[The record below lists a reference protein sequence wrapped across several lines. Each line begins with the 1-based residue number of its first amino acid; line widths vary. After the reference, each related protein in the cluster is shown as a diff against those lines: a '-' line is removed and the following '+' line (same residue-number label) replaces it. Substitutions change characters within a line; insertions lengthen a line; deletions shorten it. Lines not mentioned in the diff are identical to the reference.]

1 MAKIQGK
8 KVDPAQVAQDQRL
21 AAAAQRLQ
29 SEGRP
34 NEAAQILEELI
45 KRYPEEP
52 SIVFNLGLCRMGQL
66 NHAEARR
73 LMERACRFPQVPADT
88 HALLA
93 VCCLALQDIPGAQR
107 ELERA
112 LAKDPAS
119 LRAIRVKAEML
130 NIAGRP
136 AEGADLIRPLIDQN
150 PSDGQS
156 VATFA
161 KCCRASD
168 RRAEALQVLEQ
179 AAAIESTNPE
189 GRASILYEM
198 AAEYEWLGRYDEAWA
213 AGTEA
218 NRLRPTQHTTVG
230 WQSWVDQ
237 RIEAFSAER
246 LPKLPRSR
254 RDGTGLVFIVGM
266 PRSGTT
272 LVEQI
277 IASHPKAVGIGERQI
292 ISAAA
297 RELTMIRSA
306 AERQIE
312 RLDTFSPAGI
322 DRVARATLA
331 ELKDAGQNAP
341 VIVDKLMQNFL
352 HAGVIEMLLPGAKI
366 IHCIRDPR
374 DTCVSCFFQH
384 FPGPENQAY
393 SRNLET
399 LAHYYRQYERLMSH
413 WKSVLK
419 TPILD
424 VRYEDLVA
432 DKEGQARRLIDFAG
446 LEWDEACLH
455 FHRSGRTV
463 VTLSAD
469 QVRKPMYTSSMER
482 WKRYERHLG
491 PILELAGDPILPTHT
506 RLS

>member
-8 KVDPAQVAQDQRL
+8 KINPAQVAQDQQL

-29 SEGRP
+29 AEGRP
-34 NEAAQILEELI
+34 NESAQILEELI
-45 KRYPEEP
+45 KRYPDEP

-66 NHAEARR
+66 HHAEARR

-93 VCCLALQDIPGAQR
+93 VCCLALQDIPAAER
-107 ELERA
+107 ELNKA
-112 LAKDPAS
+112 LAKDPS
-119 LRAIRVKAEML
+119 SVRATRVRAEML

-136 AEGADLIRPLIDQN
+136 AEGADLIRPLVDRD

-161 KCCRASD
+161 KCCRACD
-168 RRAEALQVLEQ
+168 RRAEALEVLER
-179 AAAIESTNPE
+179 AAAIPSNNPE
-189 GRASILYEM
+189 GRASILYEL
-198 AAEYEWLGRYDEAWA
+198 AAEYEKLGRYDEAWN
-213 AGTEA
+213 AGAEA
-218 NRLRPTQHTTVG
+218 NTLRPTQHTTEG

-237 RIEAFSAER
+237 RLEAFSAQR
-246 LPKLPRSR
+246 MPTLPRSR
-254 RDGTGLVFIVGM
+254 RDGSGLVFIVGM

-306 AERQIE
+306 DERQIE
-312 RLDTFSPAGI
+312 RLSTFSPAGI

-352 HAGVIEMLLPGAKI
+352 HAGAIELLLPGARI
-366 IHCIRDPR
+366 VHCIRDPR
-374 DTCVSCFFQH
+374 DTCVSCFLQH

-393 SRNLET
+393 SRNTTT
-399 LAHYYRQYERLMSH
+399 LAHYYRQYQRLMDH
-413 WKSVLK
+413 WKAVLT

-424 VRYEDLVA
+424 VRYEDVVA
-432 DKEGQARRLIDFAG
+432 DKEGQARRLIDFVG
-446 LEWDEACLH
+446 LDWDPACLD
-455 FHRSGRTV
+455 FHASGRTV
-463 VTLSAD
+463 VTLSTD
-469 QVRKPMYTSSMER
+469 QVRRPMYTSSMQR
-482 WKRYERHLG
+482 WKRFERHLG
-491 PILELAGDPILPTHT
+491 PILDLAPPPESPTLPPTP
-506 RLS
+506 